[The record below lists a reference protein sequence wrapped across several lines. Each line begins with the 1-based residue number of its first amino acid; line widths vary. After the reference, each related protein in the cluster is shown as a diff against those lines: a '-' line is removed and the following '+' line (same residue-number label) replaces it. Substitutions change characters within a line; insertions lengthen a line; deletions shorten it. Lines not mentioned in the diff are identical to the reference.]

1 MLISHLF
8 NVDLY
13 MLKLN
18 ISYFSSPALSVLV
31 LRRVVA
37 HRRHTPHHI
46 LACSKLLVIFVS
58 QLDHTALPVQFL
70 PNLLIGSHKLVDLS
84 R

>member
-1 MLISHLF
+1 
-8 NVDLY
+8 
-13 MLKLN
+13 
-18 ISYFSSPALSVLV
+18 VLV
-31 LRRVVA
+31 LRPVVA